1 MPVLLASGGLLA
13 ALISMQFLA
22 VLLGY
27 LATSMLY
34 SFWLKRVLLVDVVVL
49 ALLYVARVIAGAAAI
64 AVPLSHWFLGF
75 ALFVFTCLALIKR
88 YIECAEQLR
97 RGAATV
103 PRRAYAA
110 MDAEALLQ
118 LAAAAGFNS
127 ITVLALYV
135 SSDAV
140 GNAYARPELLW
151 LLCPIMTYWIAR
163 VVLLAHRG
171 AVHDDPLVFA
181 LTDRASLV
189 TAALAAM
196 AVLIAI

>member
-1 MPVLLASGGLLA
+1 
-13 ALISMQFLA
+13 
-22 VLLGY
+22 
-27 LATSMLY
+27 
-34 SFWLKRVLLVDVVVL
+34 
-49 ALLYVARVIAGAAAI
+49 
-64 AVPLSHWFLGF
+64 
-75 ALFVFTCLALIKR
+75 
-88 YIECAEQLR
+88 
-97 RGAATV
+97 
-103 PRRAYAA
+103 
-110 MDAEALLQ
+110 

-135 SSDAV
+135 AGDSV
-140 GNAYARPELLW
+140 RHAYARPEVLW
-151 LLCPIMTYWIAR
+151 LLCPIMTYWIGR